1 MEAVRCEMGVG
12 VFASGTFCQLLT
24 ALVSSAA
31 VKPEVRMR
39 LLLARDSEGYGHIMI
54 SVYSQKVRALG

>member
-1 MEAVRCEMGVG
+1 MGVG

-31 VKPEVRMR
+31 VKPEVRMG
-39 LLLARDSEGYGHIMI
+39 LLLAQGSEGYGHMMI
-54 SVYSQKVRALG
+54 SVCSQQVRALG